1 MIIIGRSSTYTMF
14 WLVYYLTV
22 ACHYQSTITWLLF
35 ILSKD
40 YLIQNYQSRHNL
52 DLVTYHL

>member
-1 MIIIGRSSTYTMF
+1 MIIIGRSSTYIMF
-14 WLVYYLTV
+14 WLIYYLTV
-22 ACHYQSTITWLLF
+22 ACHYQSAITWLF